1 MQFSNEF
8 IFSYPFGPTKPY
20 RRPAVMLRFAFTKR
34 SFPRAEIPNFS
45 TYINQTTKTSKNI
58 LINNNLRLLLEDK
71 MHWTIISKKIF
82 TPSQTKAC
90 WKVSQEG
97 LVEGARSMN
106 IPAGENYIC
115 YTYLATH
122 QSVTFIITLISNAFS
137 RTAVFVE
144 DSCCDTENWDPAT
157 SCVSL
162 SNFAFLNGRKKT
174 WWHWSKS
181 NIIKRKWLT
190 DRVVRQNTHRKMFQI

>member
-1 MQFSNEF
+1 MQFSYKY

-45 TYINQTTKTSKNI
+45 TYNNQTTKTSKNI
-58 LINNNLRLLLEDK
+58 INNTLQLLLQDK
-71 MHWTIISKKIF
+71 IYWTIIPKKIF

-90 WKVSQEG
+90 WKVLQESLMKG
-97 LVEGARSMN
+97 TRSMK
-106 IPAGENYIC
+106 IPAGEDYVC
-115 YTYLATH
+115 YTYLARH

-144 DSCCDTENWDPAT
+144 DSCCDTEN
-157 SCVSL
+157 
-162 SNFAFLNGRKKT
+162 
-174 WWHWSKS
+174 
-181 NIIKRKWLT
+181 
-190 DRVVRQNTHRKMFQI
+190 